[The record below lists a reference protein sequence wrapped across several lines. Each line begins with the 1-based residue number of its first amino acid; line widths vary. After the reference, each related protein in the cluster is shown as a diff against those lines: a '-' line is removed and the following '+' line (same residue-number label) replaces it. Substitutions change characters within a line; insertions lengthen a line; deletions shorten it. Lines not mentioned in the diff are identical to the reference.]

1 MELILRNKFIKQVSK
16 LPKEIQNAVS
26 KNLDILALS
35 ESLES
40 SGLDIKKMSG
50 LKKNTNYYRIRIG
63 DWRIGIEVIEPTIIV
78 ITILSRGD
86 IYKKF
91 PPK

>member
-16 LPKEIQNAVS
+16 LPKEVQYAIS
-26 KNLDILALS
+26 KELNILELS

-40 SGLDIKKMSG
+40 SGLDIKKMTG
-50 LKKNTNYYRIRIG
+50 QKKNSNYYRIRVG
-63 DWRIGIEVIEPTIIV
+63 DWRIGIEVDDPFVVV
-78 ITILSRGD
+78 ITILTRGD

>member
-16 LPKEIQNAVS
+16 LPKEIQEAVN
-26 KNLDILALS
+26 KDLNLLG
-35 ESLES
+35 ESDNLES
-40 SGLDIKKMSG
+40 SGLDIKRMAG
-50 LKKNTNYYRIRIG
+50 QKKNTNYYRIRVG
-63 DWRIGIEVIEPTIIV
+63 DWRIGIEVDDPFVVV
-78 ITILSRGD
+78 ITILTRGD